1 MPFTEETLRSR
12 FTYHKPTGNKA
23 IYHQEVRNGC
33 LDLALL
39 INQKCPDSRE
49 QSLAITK
56 LEEVMM
62 WAMAAIARNDEVI
75 IPEEKTN
82 V

>member
-1 MPFTEETLRSR
+1 MPFTEETLRHR
-12 FTYHKPTGNKA
+12 FNYHKPTGNKA
-23 IYHQEVRNGC
+23 VFHQEIRNGC

-39 INQKCPDSRE
+39 INKKCPDCRE

-62 WAMAAIARNDEVI
+62 WAMAAIARNDEI
-75 IPEEKTN
+75 ITMEDS
-82 V
+82 

>member
-1 MPFTEETLRSR
+1 MAFSEDTLKHR
-12 FTYHKPTGNKA
+12 FNYHKPTGNKA
-23 IYHQEVRNGC
+23 VYHQEIRNGC

-62 WAMAAIARNDEVI
+62 WAMAAIARNDEI
-75 IPEEKTN
+75 ITMEDL
-82 V
+82 